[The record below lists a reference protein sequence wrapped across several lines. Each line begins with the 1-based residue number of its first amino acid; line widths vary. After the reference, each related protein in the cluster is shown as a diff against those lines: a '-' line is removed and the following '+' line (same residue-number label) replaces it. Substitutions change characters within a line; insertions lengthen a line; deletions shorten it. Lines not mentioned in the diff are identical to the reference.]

1 MVESTG
7 LAARVAAR
15 ERVLPGDDL
24 IPEAEV
30 VMDRLVRLDAGAA
43 TVWPWLVQL
52 GKGRGGWYLTRR
64 LERLTPRRKRALRA
78 IDSSYQQL
86 EVGDRVADY
95 GPDGWFQARVV
106 DPPHALVWWSERGRD
121 LRLTWALVLDE
132 AGPGASDLHIRLR
145 INRTIGQRAP
155 ALVSWGAERFD
166 AFTIRIMVAGLRE
179 RLARAA

>member
-1 MVESTG
+1 MAEPAG
-7 LAARVAAR
+7 PPARLAAR
-15 ERVLPGDDL
+15 ELVLPGDDL

-30 VMDRLVRLDAGAA
+30 VMDRHARLDAPVE

-64 LERLTPRRKRALRA
+64 LERLIPRRHRALRA
-78 IDSSYQQL
+78 IDPSYQRL

-106 DPPHALVWWSERGRD
+106 DPPHTLVWWSERGRD

-132 AGPGASDLHIRLR
+132 AGPEASDLHIRLR
-145 INRTIGQRAP
+145 INRAIGRRAP
-155 ALVSWGAERFD
+155 GLVSWGAERFD

-179 RLARAA
+179 RLADTA